1 MDKEPLL
8 RISHLQKHFG
18 KFQALK
24 DINFEINA
32 GKFLALSVRMVLVN
46 QLLFG
51 YYLEF

>member
-32 GKFLALSVRMVLVN
+32 GEVFDLSVRMVLVN